1 MRWLSPL
8 PYTVCKVASRLPL
21 RMWGSVRVVIDLFY
35 SLSQASPTLGA
46 ATSLPGRRRRIA
58 PVDDNH
64 YPSGFGILCPGEV
77 CHQVPGSM
85 DISPNQIQTIRVSD
99 LDCHSKIQFRMKSLD
114 TRDAGAH
121 SPTGKSTDCA
131 RNGAAAKICFLGIGR
146 RQVGN
151 AS

>member
-1 MRWLSPL
+1 MTLLATLHCRQ
-8 PYTVCKVASRLPL
+8 VAAKLPL
-21 RMWGSVRVVIDLFY
+21 ITWGSGIVGTILFY
-35 SLSQASPTLGA
+35 SLSQACPALGVA
-46 ATSLPGRRRRIA
+46 KSLPGRRRRIA

-64 YPSGFGILCPGEV
+64 CSSGFRILCLGKA
-77 CHQVPGSM
+77 CHLVPGSM
-85 DISPNQIQTIRVSD
+85 DISPNQIQTMRVSD
-99 LDCHSKIQFRMKSLD
+99 LDCHNKIRSGMKSLD

-151 AS
+151 VS